1 MKILAFAGSNSST
14 SINKKLVEYAS
25 SYFSEDEV
33 EILDLNDY
41 EMPIYSTD
49 RELKGG
55 IPQLAHD
62 FAKKIDESDLLII
75 SFAEHNGNFTT
86 AFKNVYDWVSRVKN
100 RPAFGNKPMLLMA
113 TSYGPNG
120 GASVLNIAKGTM
132 PYAGGN
138 VLETFS
144 LPVFS
149 QNFNAQTGIVNV
161 DLKKA
166 LEHKIE
172 TIKAEQS
179 KLV

>member
-33 EILDLNDY
+33 EILDLNNY
-41 EMPIYSTD
+41 EMPIYSSD
-49 RELKGG
+49 RESKGG
-55 IPQLAHD
+55 IPQLALD
-62 FAKKIDESDLLII
+62 FAKKIDENDFLII
-75 SFAEHNGNFTT
+75 SFAEHNGNYTV
-86 AFKNVYDWVSRVKN
+86 AFKNVYDWVSRIKN

-113 TSYGPNG
+113 TSYGPHG
-120 GASVLNIAKGTM
+120 GSSVLNIAKGSM

-149 QNFNAQTGIVNV
+149 QNFNALTGIISE
-161 DLKKA
+161 DHKKE
-166 LEHKIE
+166 LEDKIQSV
-172 TIKAEQS
+172 KADIN